1 MTLSQKGGQNGLQG
15 GTDIYAFSMLTLYH
29 NDMSV
34 CAAKVRTALAAKKL
48 DWNGVQF
55 DLRRGD
61 AQKPE
66 YLKLNPS
73 AVVPTLDSPLS
84 VFARIS

>member
-1 MTLSQKGGQNGLQG
+1 
-15 GTDIYAFSMLTLYH
+15 MLTLYH

-48 DWNGVQF
+48 DWNGVHL
-55 DLRRGD
+55 DLRGGD

-66 YLKLNPS
+66 YLKLNPNAGGS
-73 AVVPTLDSPLS
+73 DACT
-84 VFARIS
+84 